1 MTNQRIPSARVLAAL
16 VLLLA
21 GLLAAQASYVI
32 TSDNRRIEGTTI
44 RATADGSIVLTTV
57 RGDVTF
63 SPGQFREAM
72 ADEPAEWKQAQ
83 SLVAAKKY
91 DEAITLLQDVARRYR
106 LLGWDVQAQRLLGRA
121 QALKGDYPAAVTSY
135 ETLFRN
141 NAASRSDPETL
152 WSYRQILLEAK
163 QFDKLSA
170 MLNEVVAKG
179 ARPDAA
185 RAQTMRGDI
194 KLVQNQVEGAA
205 MDYLRTVVLFAS
217 ERAQQPEA
225 LFKAGDALEK
235 LRDPRAKQMFQK
247 LVNEFPSSPEAQQA
261 RGRM

>member
-185 RAQTMRGDI
+185 RAQ
-194 KLVQNQVEGAA
+194 NQVEGAA